1 MKNEKGWYGF
11 LLGFLIGGIC
21 GMIIL
26 ILVQKGIL

>member
-1 MKNEKGWYGF
+1 MKEEKDWYGF